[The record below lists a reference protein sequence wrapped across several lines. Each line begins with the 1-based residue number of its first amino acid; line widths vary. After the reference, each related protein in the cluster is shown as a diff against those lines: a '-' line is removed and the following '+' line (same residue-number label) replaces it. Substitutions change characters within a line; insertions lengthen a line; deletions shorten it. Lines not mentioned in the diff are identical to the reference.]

1 MLTLVEFWK
10 LTLHSVEN
18 LIRDHI
24 HYFSIYSTKLG
35 KGNEENV
42 NGEKYTSHPLLKLEA
57 EKQFPF
63 LTSSHCIVSS
73 CLPSNQ
79 KLLSDPS
86 FFGCKI
92 VPISP
97 AIVVNVYLCPT
108 TSHACDK
115 DDAGWPRVSIISTIS
130 R

>member
-10 LTLHSVEN
+10 LTLHSVEDF
-18 LIRDHI
+18 IRDHI
-24 HYFSIYSTKLG
+24 HYFSIYFPKLG
-35 KGNEENV
+35 RGNEENV
-42 NGEKYTSHPLLKLEA
+42 NGEKYTSHPLLNLEA

-73 CLPSNQ
+73 APSNEN
-79 KLLSDPS
+79 LLCD

-92 VPISP
+92 VPIGH

-115 DDAGWPRVSIISTIS
+115 DDVWAN
-130 R
+130 